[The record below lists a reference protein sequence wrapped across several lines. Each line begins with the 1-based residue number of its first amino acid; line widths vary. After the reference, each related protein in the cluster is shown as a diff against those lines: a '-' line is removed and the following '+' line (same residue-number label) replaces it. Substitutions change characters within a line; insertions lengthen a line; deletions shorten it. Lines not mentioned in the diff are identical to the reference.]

1 MLPLKYLAGYPEAL
15 QNQVREAIRHG
26 RLAEMLHARYPA
38 THAVRSDEALYAYTL
53 ALKARFLRSAE
64 SPAKVVFDNHLQV
77 TANAL
82 GSNGHVPR
90 IQGKRIKSKRE
101 IRVAS
106 VFKEVPPEFLRM
118 VVVHELAHLRER
130 EHDRAF
136 YQLCEHM
143 EPAYHQFEFDLRLY
157 LTQRELSSVST
168 A

>member
-1 MLPLKYLAGYPEAL
+1 MQRSVDARAGFTLIEILVAL
-15 QNQVREAIRHG
+15 MILSLLFAIVVPNLGALVPSAR
-26 RLAEMLHARYPA
+26 LHASGNKIQRELDW
-38 THAVRSDEALYAYTL
+38 VRSEA
-53 ALKARFLRSAE
+53 
-64 SPAKVVFDNHLQV
+64 
-77 TANAL
+77 
-82 GSNGHVPR
+82 R